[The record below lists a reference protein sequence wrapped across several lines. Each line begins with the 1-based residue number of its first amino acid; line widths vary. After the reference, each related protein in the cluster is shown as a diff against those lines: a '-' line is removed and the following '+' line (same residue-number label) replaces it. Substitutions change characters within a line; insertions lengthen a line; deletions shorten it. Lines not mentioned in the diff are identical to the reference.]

1 MASNACLG
9 LSIYQIYIEYQTDPL
24 DRPPRQARTE
34 GGGADTGWVERNEGC
49 RVTRRGS
56 EGVMRGI
63 GGLDWGFRWKIVVAM
78 LGMVWYDGGLMRRL
92 VHATEAGEAGSAA
105 D

>member
-1 MASNACLG
+1 
-9 LSIYQIYIEYQTDPL
+9 
-24 DRPPRQARTE
+24 
-34 GGGADTGWVERNEGC
+34 
-49 RVTRRGS
+49 
-56 EGVMRGI
+56 MRGI

-78 LGMVWYDGGLMRRL
+78 LGVVWYDGGLMRRL